1 MLRKITTIDA
11 FDQLLESK
19 EVFYFLKHSNS
30 CPVSQAAYETF
41 EKFHYERDMD
51 GYYLIVQ
58 DHAEL
63 SKHIEEKYGIKHE
76 SPQAFYFKN
85 KAVKWNGS
93 HQEIQMNTLSNAED

>member
-41 EKFHYERDMD
+41 EKFHYECDMD